1 MPIVRHGHLP
11 ISVFIRGM
19 ENSGM
24 LPGIW
29 LQGNE
34 QVGGN
39 AEWNNWPDFGE
50 IDVMENN
57 SRHNNSAYR
66 RGVEQTFHFGAP
78 TPGASTGAGAYNPT
92 KAVTELASGGKTGG
106 TIIDEFQIYWVEWID
121 DETVA
126 IGTNGVETLRVTK
139 AMTEQNGGRWPF
151 SYSINSEG
159 LYYIITMMF
168 LHKAE
173 PNFGATDMVMS
184 YQAARNILK
193 VNPDI
198 KIPRMEIDW
207 VRFYIDDTYT
217 DHEMPYRKDLILY

>member
-1 MPIVRHGHLP
+1 M
-11 ISVFIRGM
+11 
-19 ENSGM
+19 
-24 LPGIW
+24 
-29 LQGNE
+29 
-34 QVGGN
+34 
-39 AEWNNWPDFGE
+39 
-50 IDVMENN
+50 
-57 SRHNNSAYR
+57 
-66 RGVEQTFHFGAP
+66 EQTFHFGAP

-168 LHKAE
+168 FAQSRAE
-173 PNFGATDMVMS
+173 FRCNGYGDELSGCTEYLESESGYKDSPYGNRLGAF
-184 YQAARNILK
+184 L
-193 VNPDI
+193 
-198 KIPRMEIDW
+198 
-207 VRFYIDDTYT
+207 
-217 DHEMPYRKDLILY
+217 YRRYLYGS